1 MIKIWLL
8 LMLVSMP
15 NQPSVKYQALVYPT
29 EDQCIVARDGYMKSY
44 EEKPL
49 EYKLTLKTKAYCIP
63 FDSFPISGMP
73 SPVDT

>member
-73 SPVDT
+73 SPVGA